1 MELSLLISDNLALD
15 TITTPLEM
23 YAHADLLYLQ
33 HKDEETI
40 LTLDSIIEL
49 YPGHSLQDEIYF
61 KKYEIAY
68 RDKNYEEE
76 QIYLEKI
83 IEIFPFDILADKAI
97 YRLAELYDNQYNDPD
112 KASELYESILMNYP
126 NSLYVDEARK
136 RYREIRGD
144 LTE

>member
-1 MELSLLISDNLALD
+1 M
-15 TITTPLEM
+15 
-23 YAHADLLYLQ
+23 
-33 HKDEETI
+33 
-40 LTLDSIIEL
+40 
-49 YPGHSLQDEIYF
+49 QDEIYF

-68 RDKNYEEE
+68 RNKNFEEA
-76 QIYLEKI
+76 QSYLEMV

-97 YRLAELYDNQYNDPD
+97 FRLAEMYDIQYKDLD